1 MKMIWFVLF
10 FFLGIGI
17 YFSINQT
24 KKMSIEKDYV
34 SPSEGLNIYNNQTHL
49 FLDVRTKD
57 ENSDNPFGIVIERVE
72 NTQTLDEEEIE
83 SSAEESLPK
92 DENFDDPLSIVIEP
106 FDETEDLDKEETE
119 SQKNVMNI
127 DVYSNLEP

>member
-1 MKMIWFVLF
+1 MIWFVLF

-57 ENSDNPFGIVIERVE
+57 ENSDNAIPNSLLIPLQDLNDRINELEDYKNKSIIVYCASGSRSANATTFLRRFGFKA
-72 NTQTLDEEEIE
+72 Q
-83 SSAEESLPK
+83 
-92 DENFDDPLSIVIEP
+92 
-106 FDETEDLDKEETE
+106 
-119 SQKNVMNI
+119 
-127 DVYSNLEP
+127 NLEVGMFSWNCPTTKY

>member
-57 ENSDNPFGIVIERVE
+57 ENSDNAIPNSLLIPLQDLNDRINELENYKNKSIIVYCASGSRSANATTFLRRFGFKA
-72 NTQTLDEEEIE
+72 Q
-83 SSAEESLPK
+83 
-92 DENFDDPLSIVIEP
+92 
-106 FDETEDLDKEETE
+106 
-119 SQKNVMNI
+119 
-127 DVYSNLEP
+127 NLEGGMFSWNGPTTKY